1 MPFLLTNS
9 ALLTGNVV
17 LNPLETQIEEAHV
30 DFVEECVKH
39 FKNILTKD
47 ENGDDLA
54 DDDARP
60 DIGRQP
66 IKLCVL
72 GKPNTRGEQTLG
84 SETVSQKITL
94 LQLSYHIMSNKN

>member
-1 MPFLLTNS
+1 VPFLLTNS
-9 ALLTGNVV
+9 AILTV

-54 DDDARP
+54 DDDARL

-66 IKLCVL
+66 VKLCAWKAKYKGGTDQSSYNRL
-72 GKPNTRGEQTLG
+72 FLPDTTNRLFLSGRGD
-84 SETVSQKITL
+84 
-94 LQLSYHIMSNKN
+94 YCD